1 MTRRTDWLI
10 WDTVTAFF
18 SRGLERHLTYD
29 VVIFLFQL
37 SSTFGIDGV
46 PELEVGEELV
56 RSRNQSPNRRG
67 LPLAKVAF
75 EAHTVGDLEA

>member
-1 MTRRTDWLI
+1 
-10 WDTVTAFF
+10 
-18 SRGLERHLTYD
+18 
-29 VVIFLFQL
+29 VIFLFQL

-67 LPLAKVAF
+67 LPLAKLALK
-75 EAHTVGDLEA
+75 AHALGDLEA

>member
-18 SRGLERHLTYD
+18 STGLERRLTYD

-67 LPLAKVAF
+67 LPLAKLALK
-75 EAHTVGDLEA
+75 ARALGDLEA